1 MIIVGRVMV
10 RRLEIISGIALV
22 FLGFLTVSSIAQ
34 APTLEAALPRLANIT
49 LQNGRDYKGVTLT
62 RFDRPQRRISFKQGG
77 KEFNLPIAQVTQL
90 TLEGETIISIP
101 ENPIIVIQGEDKR
114 CGSVYAL
121 PRRFEHLSLVEK
133 QKRKQVEINLS
144 DLPPEMQRELT
155 QKGAYGYVLKQ
166 LEFANGE
173 LKAAGVRQECCVV
186 GQINH
191 QNYVN
196 KNQYQDF

>member
-62 RFDRPQRRISFKQGG
+62 RFDRPQRQISFKQGG

-90 TLEGETIISIP
+90 TLEGETIISIA
-101 ENPIIVIQGEDKR
+101 ENPTIVIQGEDKR

-173 LKAAGVRQECCVV
+173 LKAAGV
-186 GQINH
+186 INLPGNAPLLQLLTRH
-191 QNYVN
+191 
-196 KNQYQDF
+196 

>member
-49 LQNGRDYKGVTLT
+49 LQNGRNYKGVTLP
-62 RFDRPQRRISFKQGG
+62 RFDRSQRRISFKQGS

-90 TLEGETIISIP
+90 TLEGETIISIA

-114 CGSVYAL
+114 CGSVYAV

-144 DLPPEMQRELT
+144 DLPPGMQR
-155 QKGAYGYVLKQ
+155 
-166 LEFANGE
+166 
-173 LKAAGVRQECCVV
+173 
-186 GQINH
+186 
-191 QNYVN
+191 
-196 KNQYQDF
+196 D

>member
-1 MIIVGRVMV
+1 MITVGRVMV

-22 FLGFLTVSSIAQ
+22 FWGFLTVSSIAQ
-34 APTLEAALPRLANIT
+34 APTLEAALPQLANIK
-49 LQNGRDYKGVTLT
+49 LQNSRDYKGVTLT
-62 RFDRPQRRISFKQGG
+62 RFDRSQRQIYFKQGG

-90 TLEGETIISIP
+90 TLEGETIISIA

-144 DLPPEMQRELT
+144 DLPPQMQRELT
-155 QKGAYGYVLKQ
+155 QKGAYGYVLKR

-173 LKAAGVRQECCVV
+173 LKAAGVLRCRA
-186 GQINH
+186 N
-191 QNYVN
+191 
-196 KNQYQDF
+196 